1 MPRPVLIGLK
11 APLAARFAEP
21 DCSPRAGVRPGRP
34 PQRARG
40 RVPPGRRLRVVRV
53 HRRRGK
59 RTDQITRFPGATHA
73 GSRGFLFD
81 RGSRR
86 SWCRRVTF
94 LCCFPFLF
102 SFWMNEPAQVS
113 GAPSFSSATELQFE
127 TTFRRGVFAYKYVK
141 FCVTRTQTETDRG
154 PLSTESSFLCLR
166 KNEQREHS
174 TKSDL
179 SPGGS
184 CRSMPAEAPDPPR
197 PPGRPSLP
205 PRCAPRV
212 TVHTST
218 VHRPP
223 ALAPNPASCLEGRGA
238 RGSTDSSA
246 GLERRL
252 SAPSTCPAPAP
263 AWHPLT

>member
-1 MPRPVLIGLK
+1 M
-11 APLAARFAEP
+11 
-21 DCSPRAGVRPGRP
+21 RPGRP

-59 RTDQITRFPGATHA
+59 RTDQITRFPGATRA

-166 KNEQREHS
+166 KNEQRERS
-174 TKSDL
+174 AKSDL

-184 CRSMPAEAPDPPR
+184 CRSMPAEAPR
-197 PPGRPSLP
+197 PPASSREALAAPSLRP
-205 PRCAPRV
+205 EGDSS
-212 TVHTST
+212 H
-218 VHRPP
+218 VHRPRP
-223 ALAPNPASCLEGRGA
+223 SCPRPESCLLPGGTGRSGVHRQQRGA
-238 RGSTDSSA
+238 
-246 GLERRL
+246 
-252 SAPSTCPAPAP
+252 
-263 AWHPLT
+263 